1 MSRSLHR
8 NTRGSAIVAC
18 PCGYAGQLPVPA
30 PSLSSQY
37 RGPAAL
43 GLKHAPAAS
52 KGDHPRPPAGPTPRS
67 PGRARPQGES
77 DRARGELG
85 AAGAGGKGRRSTAT
99 LLHRLPSSAG
109 SAVQVA
115 QRSGCLGTCS
125 DDARRSCRRALRRA
139 RHGALAGGGR
149 AARALRRPGRI
160 ARLSSSPGRRLGGTR
175 TRRRDGWGIYHLH
188 SIELDE

>member
-30 PSLSSQY
+30 PSLSSQDC
-37 RGPAAL
+37 GPI
-43 GLKHAPAAS
+43 G
-52 KGDHPRPPAGPTPRS
+52 AGPKARARRKQGTTPGRPQGPTRS
-67 PGRARPQGES
+67 PGRARPQGEP

-149 AARALRRPGRI
+149 AARALGRPGRI